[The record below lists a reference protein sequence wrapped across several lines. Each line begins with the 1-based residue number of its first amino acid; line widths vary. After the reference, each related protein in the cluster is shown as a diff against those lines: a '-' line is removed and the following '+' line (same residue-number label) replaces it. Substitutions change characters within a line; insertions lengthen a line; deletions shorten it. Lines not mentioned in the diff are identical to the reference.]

1 MNKKLK
7 IAGSALL
14 CILGWLMGG
23 IGFAEPLP
31 YGLNTPFYFRYFVN
45 AFGFRFIHSLF
56 SKKINNYFRPF

>member
-7 IAGSALL
+7 IIGSALL

-31 YGLNTPFYFRYFVN
+31 YGLNTPFFILGILLMPLGFVL
-45 AFGFRFIHSLF
+45 FIVYL
-56 SKKINNYFRPF
+56 KK